1 MPVLP
6 SVTAT
11 NETRTASHKS
21 ETVTMLPLVGCLV
34 EAEKVIGP
42 DRPWNAING
51 LQQTFLANFFSLGR
65 NDVGRIPELEATAS
79 WNVEDVNKFLRDRG
93 FSIELPAIGKGSFAV
108 ASVLNVLVEW
118 IAKGEATTIRDKKY
132 PAVKLEK
139 RNMLHYYTS
148 RSNSH
153 PIVQIPTKSGDQVCM
168 TVVDN
173 PPTGFDLVKLAQELN
188 KTSLPNAHFE
198 NVIFPMVDYD
208 REIDIKWI
216 VGMNTKDAKGLG
228 WEIANALQQTKFKMN
243 EYGARVKSAA
253 AMEMLCMGV
262 REPKPD
268 LVIDQPFL
276 IWITRD
282 GLSQPL
288 FTGFIAEDCWKNP
301 GNLS

>member
-1 MPVLP
+1 
-6 SVTAT
+6 
-11 NETRTASHKS
+11 
-21 ETVTMLPLVGCLV
+21 
-34 EAEKVIGP
+34 
-42 DRPWNAING
+42 
-51 LQQTFLANFFSLGR
+51 
-65 NDVGRIPELEATAS
+65 
-79 WNVEDVNKFLRDRG
+79 
-93 FSIELPAIGKGSFAV
+93 
-108 ASVLNVLVEW
+108 
-118 IAKGEATTIRDKKY
+118 
-132 PAVKLEK
+132 
-139 RNMLHYYTS
+139 
-148 RSNSH
+148 
-153 PIVQIPTKSGDQVCM
+153 M